1 MTVLKQPQIVHELT
15 SVIREWGAIWK
26 QLYIVRLNYLLNNK
40 LLGAHIYIYI
50 HFYSFFQSHNSNFKN
65 VKNKIYE
72 LINFRSKILS
82 GTLPVDELKEVQRLA
97 TSTIDIGNK

>member
-1 MTVLKQPQIVHELT
+1 MFT
-15 SVIREWGAIWK
+15 
-26 QLYIVRLNYLLNNK
+26 
-40 LLGAHIYIYI
+40 
-50 HFYSFFQSHNSNFKN
+50 NFKN
-65 VKNKIYE
+65 VKNKMYE

>member
-1 MTVLKQPQIVHELT
+1 METVIHSKIKSFVEWQIVRCTLT
-15 SVIREWGAIWK
+15 
-26 QLYIVRLNYLLNNK
+26 
-40 LLGAHIYIYI
+40 YIYI
-50 HFYSFFQSHNSNFKN
+50 HFYSYLFFQSHNSNFKN

>member
-1 MTVLKQPQIVHELT
+1 METIIHSKIT
-15 SVIREWGAIWK
+15 SFVVV
-26 QLYIVRLNYLLNNK
+26 Y
-40 LLGAHIYIYI
+40 IYIYL
-50 HFYSFFQSHNSNFKN
+50 YFFQSHNSNFKN
-65 VKNKIYE
+65 VKNKMYE

>member
-1 MTVLKQPQIVHELT
+1 METIIHSKKKSILNSLT
-15 SVIREWGAIWK
+15 NIIFI
-26 QLYIVRLNYLLNNK
+26 LY
-40 LLGAHIYIYI
+40 
-50 HFYSFFQSHNSNFKN
+50 FFQSHNSNFKN
-65 VKNKIYE
+65 VKNKMYE